1 MNDSVNAAAASP
13 MSRWPAW
20 ARLPETWIV
29 LALAAMPFA
38 LLQAGGSVDTAIRI
52 LIWGLFG
59 LGFDILFG
67 YAGLLSFG
75 QAAFFGAGGFVA
87 AYLLISGAVSSVLL
101 ATLIGIA
108 VAMALSVLVGWVS
121 LRRVGIYFSMIT
133 FAIGELAHFMQNSVL
148 SRWTGGDNGLPGVP
162 FPRLKFGERMVEIA
176 PGWGMYVMLAV
187 IFVATFWFARRLV
200 QSPFGH
206 VLNAM
211 RINPDR
217 TLAVGHHLQRYKMAA
232 LVVSAAYSGLA
243 GAMLG
248 VFQSYI
254 GPDAVSLETSSQ
266 VVMQTV
272 IGGVRTLVGPLVGA
286 AIWIF
291 LRDVLQQIPGI
302 GGAWKLILGALFV
315 LAVTVMRRG
324 IVGEIRHWHRQRTA
338 RAIAGAAVAAAAPPR
353 DLAPAIDTVQPIR
366 ASTAATR
373 VAPGAGAPVA
383 IEARNIRMQFGGLVA
398 LEQVNLAVRTGE
410 IMGLI
415 GPNGAGKSTLF
426 KIMTGEL
433 RPTAGDVVFGER
445 TITGIGVREACR
457 IGVSKSYQI
466 VQVYPELTARENL
479 YVPILARQRGAFRF
493 DVLRTLRGNRAM
505 EEEVERALRVME
517 LHERC
522 DVTVSEMAYGEK
534 RRLEIAIALATEPQV
549 LLLDEPL
556 AGLSPAERV
565 QVVQVIRHAAVGRT
579 VLIVEHDMDAVFE
592 LADRI
597 TMLHMGRNLVT
608 GTPAEIRDNAA
619 VHTAYLGARDERP
632 AA

>member
-1 MNDSVNAAAASP
+1 MNTDVRPAVAAPRERS
-13 MSRWPAW
+13 WHGVVT
-20 ARLPETWIV
+20 PEVWV
-29 LALAAMPFA
+29 ALALGVMPLV
-38 LLQAGGSVDTAIRI
+38 LLQTGGSVDTAIRI
-52 LIWGLFG
+52 LVWGLFG

-75 QAAFFGAGGFVA
+75 QSAFFGAGGFVT
-87 AYLLISGAVSSVLL
+87 AYLLVSGAVQSVFV
-101 ATLIGIA
+101 ATLIGVG
-108 VAMALSVLVGWVS
+108 VAMAFSVLVGWVS

-133 FAIGELAHFMQNSVL
+133 FAIGELAFFMQNSVL

-162 FPRLKFGERMVEIA
+162 YPRFAVGERMMEIA
-176 PGWGMYVMLAV
+176 PGWGMYVLLAV
-187 IFVATFWFARRLV
+187 IFVAGYAFARRLV
-200 QSPFGH
+200 HSPFGH

-211 RINPDR
+211 RINPER

-232 LVVSAAYSGLA
+232 LVVSAAYAGLA

-254 GPDAVSLETSSQ
+254 GPDAVSLETSGQ

-272 IGGVRTLVGPLVGA
+272 IGGVRTLIGPLVGA
-286 AIWIF
+286 AVWIY

-324 IVGEIRHWHRQRTA
+324 IVGEIRHAWRQRAA
-338 RAIAGAAVAAAAPPR
+338 RGLAARRAAGTGAARRAAAVAPAPIVHRAPPA
-353 DLAPAIDTVQPIR
+353 DAPI
-366 ASTAATR
+366 
-373 VAPGAGAPVA
+373 A

-398 LEQVNLAVRTGE
+398 LEEVNLAVRTGE

-433 RPTAGDVVFGER
+433 PPTAGEVRFKGR
-445 TITGIGVREACR
+445 AIAGIGVREACR

-466 VQVYPELTARENL
+466 VQVYPDMTARENIF
-479 YVPILARQRGAFRF
+479 VPMLARRRGAFRF
-493 DVLRTLRGNRAM
+493 DVWRRLDADASL
-505 EEEVERALRVME
+505 VEDADRWLRVME
-517 LHERC
+517 LQDRG

-534 RRLEIAIALATEPQV
+534 RRLEIAIALATEPEV

-565 QVVQVIRHAAVGRT
+565 QVVQVIRNAAAGRT

-608 GTPAEIRDNAA
+608 GTPDEVRNDAS
-619 VHTAYLGARDERP
+619 VHSAYLGTP
-632 AA
+632 QP

>member
-1 MNDSVNAAAASP
+1 MTDDAQARAISARPRSP
-13 MSRWPAW
+13 
-20 ARLPETWIV
+20 RLALAPEAWIV
-29 LALAAMPFA
+29 LALAAMPFV

-162 FPRLKFGERMVEIA
+162 FPRFKLGERMVEIA

-338 RAIAGAAVAAAAPPR
+338 RATAGAAAAPPR
-353 DLAPAIDTVQPIR
+353 DLAPAADKVQPIR
-366 ASTAATR
+366 ANPAPAR
-373 VAPGAGAPVA
+373 VAPGADAPVA
-383 IEARNIRMQFGGLVA
+383 IEARDIRMQFGGLVA
-398 LEQVNLAVRTGE
+398 LEQVNLAVRSGE

-493 DVLRTLRGNRAM
+493 DVLRTLRGNPAM

-522 DVTVSEMAYGEK
+522 DVMVSEMAYGEK
-534 RRLEIAIALATEPQV
+534 RRLEIAIALATEPRV

-597 TMLHMGRNLVT
+597 TMLHMGRNLIT

>member
-1 MNDSVNAAAASP
+1 MNDRVRNAPVSAF
-13 MSRWPAW
+13 SRWPAW
-20 ARLPETWIV
+20 VRLPEAWIV
-29 LALAAMPFA
+29 LALAAMPFV
-38 LLQAGGSVDTAIRI
+38 LLQTGGSVDTAIRI

-101 ATLIGIA
+101 ATLIGIS

-162 FPRLKFGERMVEIA
+162 YPRFKVGERLVEIA
-176 PGWGMYVMLAV
+176 PGWGMYVMLAL

-338 RAIAGAAVAAAAPPR
+338 RAAAGAAPARPAAAG
-353 DLAPAIDTVQPIR
+353 PATDKVQPLR
-366 ASTAATR
+366 ASPVTAR
-373 VAPGAGAPVA
+373 VAPDAQAPVA
-383 IEARNIRMQFGGLVA
+383 IEARDIRMQFGGLVA

-433 RPTAGDVVFGER
+433 RPTAGEVIFGER
-445 TITGIGVREACR
+445 VITGIGVREACR

-493 DVLRTLRGNRAM
+493 DVLRTLRGNPAM

-522 DVTVSEMAYGEK
+522 DVMVSEMAYGEK
-534 RRLEIAIALATEPQV
+534 RRLEIAIALATEPRV

-597 TMLHMGRNLVT
+597 TMLHMGRNLIT

>member
-1 MNDSVNAAAASP
+1 MTDGSPAAAIPPRPRS
-13 MSRWPAW
+13 
-20 ARLPETWIV
+20 ARLALAPEAWIV
-29 LALAAMPFA
+29 LALTAMPFV
-38 LLQAGGSVDTAIRI
+38 LLQTGGSVDTAIRI

-101 ATLIGIA
+101 ATLIGIT

-162 FPRLKFGERMVEIA
+162 YPRFKVGERLVEIA
-176 PGWGMYVMLAV
+176 PGWGMYVMLAL

-338 RAIAGAAVAAAAPPR
+338 RAIAGAAAARPR
-353 DLAPAIDTVQPIR
+353 DLAEAADKVQPIR
-366 ASTAATR
+366 ANPATAR
-373 VAPGAGAPVA
+373 VAPGADAPVA
-383 IEARNIRMQFGGLVA
+383 IEARDIRMQFGGLVA
-398 LEQVNLAVRTGE
+398 LEQVNLAVRSGE

-445 TITGIGVREACR
+445 VITGIGVREACR

-493 DVLRTLRGNRAM
+493 DVLRTLRGNPAM

-522 DVTVSEMAYGEK
+522 DVMVSEMAYGEK
-534 RRLEIAIALATEPQV
+534 RRLEIAIALATEPRV

-597 TMLHMGRNLVT
+597 TMLHMGRNLIT

>member
-1 MNDSVNAAAASP
+1 MTDDAQARAIPARARSP
-13 MSRWPAW
+13 
-20 ARLPETWIV
+20 RLALAPEAWIV
-29 LALAAMPFA
+29 LALAAMPFV
-38 LLQAGGSVDTAIRI
+38 LLQTGGSVDTAIRI

-75 QAAFFGAGGFVA
+75 QAAFFGAGGFVT

-101 ATLIGIA
+101 ATLIGIT

-162 FPRLKFGERMVEIA
+162 YPRFKVGERLVEIA

-324 IVGEIRHWHRQRTA
+324 IVGEIRHWHQQRTA
-338 RAIAGAAVAAAAPPR
+338 RAIAGAAAARPR
-353 DLAPAIDTVQPIR
+353 DLGPAAEKVQPIR
-366 ASTAATR
+366 ASAVATR
-373 VAPGAGAPVA
+373 VAPGADAPVA
-383 IEARNIRMQFGGLVA
+383 IEARDIRMQFGGLVA
-398 LEQVNLAVRTGE
+398 LEQVNLAVRSGE

-445 TITGIGVREACR
+445 VITGIGVREACR

-493 DVLRTLRGNRAM
+493 DVLRTLRGNPAM

-522 DVTVSEMAYGEK
+522 DVMVSEMAYGEK
-534 RRLEIAIALATEPQV
+534 RRLEIAIALATEPRV

-565 QVVQVIRHAAVGRT
+565 QVVQVIRHAAEGRT

-597 TMLHMGRNLVT
+597 TMLHMGRNLIT

>member
-1 MNDSVNAAAASP
+1 MNSKVQTLASTEAQQAQP
-13 MSRWPAW
+13 SARPRVRPLRW
-20 ARLPETWIV
+20 PETWIA
-29 LALAAMPFA
+29 LALAAMPFV
-38 LLQAGGSVDTAIRI
+38 LLHSGGSVDTAIRI

-67 YAGLLSFG
+67 YAGLLAFG
-75 QAAFFGAGGFVA
+75 QAAFFGAGGFVS
-87 AYLLISGAVSSVLL
+87 AYLLVSGAVDSVLL
-101 ATLIGIA
+101 AAMFGTLAA
-108 VAMALSVLVGWVS
+108 VALSFLVGWVS

-162 FPRLKFGERMVEIA
+162 YPQFRLGERLVEIA
-176 PGWGMYVMLAV
+176 PGWNMYVLFALLFLA
-187 IFVATFWFARRLV
+187 AFWFARRLV
-200 QSPFGH
+200 RSPFGH

-217 TLAVGHHLQRYKMAA
+217 TLAVGHHLWRYKLAA
-232 LVVSAAYSGLA
+232 LVVSAAYAGLA
-243 GAMLG
+243 GSMLG
-248 VFQSYI
+248 MFQSYI

-286 AIWIF
+286 AIWIY

-324 IVGEIRHWHRQRTA
+324 IVGEIRHWWSRRAARPAPPAQAGAAAGVSPLRAAIQRTA
-338 RAIAGAAVAAAAPPR
+338 
-353 DLAPAIDTVQPIR
+353 
-366 ASTAATR
+366 
-373 VAPGAGAPVA
+373 PGPDAEVA

-398 LEQVNLAVRTGE
+398 LEQVDLAVRSGE

-433 RPTAGDVVFGER
+433 RPSAGEVIFQGR
-445 TITGIGVREACR
+445 SIAGIGVREACR
-457 IGVSKSYQI
+457 LGVSKSYQI
-466 VQVYPELTARENL
+466 VQVYPDLTARENL
-479 YVPILARQRGAFRF
+479 YVPLLARRRGAFRF
-493 DVLRTLRGNRAM
+493 DVLSTLRGNAAM
-505 EEEVERALRVME
+505 EAEAEKLLGAME
-517 LHERC
+517 LLARA
-522 DVTVSEMAYGEK
+522 DTVVSEMAYGEK
-534 RRLEIAIALATEPQV
+534 RRLEIAIALATEPRV

-556 AGLSPAERV
+556 AGLSPAERA

-579 VLIVEHDMDAVFE
+579 VLVVEHDMDAVFE

-619 VHTAYLGARDERP
+619 VHTAYLGTRDERP

>member
-1 MNDSVNAAAASP
+1 MNHEVQALAAVPSKRP
-13 MSRWPAW
+13 MRLALAPEAW
-20 ARLPETWIV
+20 VV
-29 LALAAMPFA
+29 LALAAMPFV
-38 LLQAGGSVDTAIRI
+38 LLHTGGSVDTAIRI

-67 YAGLLSFG
+67 YAGLLAFG

-87 AYLLISGAVSSVLL
+87 AYLLVSGAVSSVFV
-101 ATLIGIA
+101 ASLIG
-108 VAMALSVLVGWVS
+108 VAAAMLLSLLVGWVS

-133 FAIGELAHFMQNSVL
+133 FAIGELVHFMQNSVL

-162 FPRLKFGERMVEIA
+162 YPRFSLGDRLIEIA
-176 PGWGMYVMLAV
+176 PGWSMYVLLAA
-187 IFVATFWFARRLV
+187 IFVAGYWFGRRLV
-200 QSPFGH
+200 HSPFGH

-211 RINPDR
+211 RINPAR
-217 TLAVGHHLQRYKMAA
+217 TLAVGHDLQRYKMAA

-248 VFQSYI
+248 MFQSYI

-286 AIWIF
+286 TIWIY

-324 IVGEIRHWHRQRTA
+324 IVGEIRHWHQQRV
-338 RAIAGAAVAAAAPPR
+338 RHKAALAHRERVAAHAPARPAEASVAARRAPPEG
-353 DLAPAIDTVQPIR
+353 TPI
-366 ASTAATR
+366 
-373 VAPGAGAPVA
+373 A
-383 IEARNIRMQFGGLVA
+383 IEARGIRMQFGGLVA
-398 LEQVNLAVRTGE
+398 LEQVDLAVRTGE

-433 RPTAGDVVFGER
+433 RPSAGDVLFGTR
-445 TITGIGVREACR
+445 SITGIGVMQACR
-457 IGVSKSYQI
+457 AGVSKSYQI

-479 YVPILARQRGAFRF
+479 YVPILARTRGSFRF
-493 DVLRTLRGNRAM
+493 DVLRSLRGNAAM
-505 EEEVERALRVME
+505 EEEVDRLLRMME
-517 LHERC
+517 LNERG
-522 DVTVSEMAYGEK
+522 DVLVSEMAYGEK
-534 RRLEIAIALATEPQV
+534 RRLEIAIALATEPKV

-565 QVVQVIRHAAVGRT
+565 QVVQVIRSAASGRT
-579 VLIVEHDMDAVFE
+579 LLIVEHDMDAVFG

-608 GTPAEIRDNAA
+608 GTPDEVRSNAA
-619 VHTAYLGARDERP
+619 VHTAYLGASHEHP
-632 AA
+632 AP